1 MLGLVSWQDAV
12 PLGGAGV
19 RGRGNTMDHAAG
31 TGLIGAAFAVA
42 RSYQPGLLTRAS
54 RDQAIITGITSAGA
68 YGVFSA
74 GDSILGAIASR
85 VSRTEEARPSA
96 RLLVAGVTGAA
107 SAGVALALPW
117 KEHES
122 SRRAVVRLVGQTTA
136 AIAAAS
142 AVTTAANGRTPGIS
156 RTTVLAA
163 AVAVGVGSWLSLK
176 PWEQRYGS
184 VVEGPAP
191 GAIDADGHYFQ
202 EDRAREVSPAQSAA
216 IGLGVAAVT
225 YGLARGESALT
236 GALAKAATIVIGGE
250 PQDHRMLGRV
260 TSAAL
265 TVGTVW
271 FGVARVSA
279 LLSKG
284 GGAVEPGMSTRP
296 QAPEIT
302 GSPASGIEWTKVTR
316 EGARWLGMTLQPENI
331 ASVMGVDKA
340 MQPIRV
346 YASLDMTHDDEE
358 RARILLAEI
367 DRTKALERKAFA
379 LFSPTGSGY
388 VNYVACETFEYLM
401 LGDCASAAIQ
411 YSVLPSALSL
421 TRVPTGTGQTAMVL
435 RGIAERLMAMPAD
448 KRPKV
453 FLFGESLGSQVCE
466 EIFRGTGM
474 FGLEGTGVDAALWIG
489 TPAATQW
496 RKQIWGTR
504 TVAEA
509 PAVGPGAAYLPRNLE
524 DWRAL
529 PAEQRQQAK
538 FVLLMNGDDP
548 IPKFGAEVAWRKP
561 DWLGPDHT
569 RPLGSPRGTRWLPG
583 MTCLTTF
590 FDMQNALVP
599 TPGIFA
605 EGGHDYR
612 DVLPQA
618 ILETWKLNA
627 TDAQMVSIN
636 AALRQRELAWELYRD
651 WTSAV
656 AKPADKVA
664 EAKAK
669 VLKIASTY
677 TGRTIDETEL
687 QRIINE
693 GLQPA

>member
-1 MLGLVSWQDAV
+1 
-12 PLGGAGV
+12 
-19 RGRGNTMDHAAG
+19 MDHSAG

-42 RSYQPGLLTRAS
+42 RSYQPNLLTRAS
-54 RDQAIITGITSAGA
+54 RDQAIITGVTSAGA

-74 GDSILGAIASR
+74 GDSVLGAIASR
-85 VSRTEEARPSA
+85 ISRSEEASPGA

-117 KEHES
+117 QEHEGS
-122 SRRAVVRLVGQTTA
+122 KRAVGRLLGQTTA

-142 AVTTAANGRTPGIS
+142 VVTTAANGRTPGLS
-156 RTTVLAA
+156 RKAALAA
-163 AVAVGVGSWLSLK
+163 AVVVGVGSYLSLK
-176 PWEQRYGS
+176 PWQQRYGS
-184 VVEGPAP
+184 VLEAASP
-191 GAIDADGHYFQ
+191 GAFESHGHYFQ
-202 EDRAREVSPAQSAA
+202 EDTAREVSPAQSAA

-225 YGLARGESALT
+225 YGLAHAESALT
-236 GALAKAATIVIGGE
+236 GALAKAATVVIGGE
-250 PQDHRMLGRV
+250 PQDHRMLGRM

-271 FGVARVSA
+271 FGVAKVSA

-284 GGAVEPGMSTRP
+284 GGSVEPGMSTPP

-302 GSPASGIEWTKVTR
+302 GSPASGIDWTKVTR
-316 EGARWLGMTLQPENI
+316 EGARWLGMTLPPSTI
-331 ASVMGVDKA
+331 ASVMGVEKA

-346 YASLDMTHDDEE
+346 YASLDMTDDDEE
-358 RARILLAEI
+358 RARILLSEI

-388 VNYVACETFEYLM
+388 VNYVACETFEYLT

-421 TRVPTGTGQTAMVL
+421 TRVPTGTAQTEMVM
-435 RGIAERLMAMPAD
+435 RGIAERLLAMPAD

-453 FLFGESLGSQVCE
+453 FLFGESLGSQVSQE
-466 EIFRGTGM
+466 MFRGTGM
-474 FGLEGTGVDAALWIG
+474 LGLEGTGVDAALWIG
-489 TPAATQW
+489 TPAATEW
-496 RKQIWGTR
+496 RRQIWGTR
-504 TVAEA
+504 TIAEA
-509 PAVGPGAAYLPRNLE
+509 PEVGPGAAYLPRNLE

-529 PAEQRQQAK
+529 SQDEREQAK

-548 IPKFGAEVAWRKP
+548 IPKFGAQVAWRKP
-561 DWLGPDHT
+561 DWLGPDDM
-569 RPLGSPRGTRWLPG
+569 RPQGAPHGTRWLPG

-618 ILETWKLNA
+618 ISETWRLSA
-627 TDAQMVSIN
+627 TDEQMARVN
-636 AALRQRELAWELYRD
+636 EALRERELAWELYRD
-651 WTSAV
+651 WTSAL
-656 AKPADKVA
+656 AKPADKVEA
-664 EAKAK
+664 AKAK
-669 VLKIASTY
+669 VLKTAAKY
-677 TGRTIDETEL
+677 TGRSIDETEL
-687 QRIINE
+687 QSIIDK

>member
-1 MLGLVSWQDAV
+1 
-12 PLGGAGV
+12 
-19 RGRGNTMDHAAG
+19 MDHAAG
-31 TGLIGAAFAVA
+31 TGIIGAAFAVA
-42 RSYQPGLLTRAS
+42 RSYQPNLLTRAS
-54 RDQAIITGITSAGA
+54 RDQAIITGVTSAGA

-74 GDSILGAIASR
+74 GDSVFGAIASR
-85 VSRTEEARPSA
+85 ISRTEEAGLSS
-96 RLLVAGVTGAA
+96 RLAVAGLTGAV

-117 KEHES
+117 QEHES
-122 SRRAVVRLVGQTTA
+122 SRRAIGRLLGQTTA

-142 AVTTAANGRTPGIS
+142 IVTTAVNGRTPGLS
-156 RTTVLAA
+156 RKAAFAA
-163 AVAVGVGSWLSLK
+163 ATAVGVGSWLSLK
-176 PWEQRYGS
+176 PWQQRYGS
-184 VVEGPAP
+184 LLDTQMP
-191 GAIDADGHYFQ
+191 GAIESHGQYFL
-202 EDRAREVSPAQSAA
+202 EDKAREVSPAQSAA

-225 YGLARGESALT
+225 YGLAHAESALT
-236 GALAKAATIVIGGE
+236 GALAKAATVVVGGE
-250 PQDHRMLGRV
+250 PQDHRMLGRM

-265 TVGTVW
+265 TVGTIW
-271 FGVARVSA
+271 FGVAQVSA

-284 GGAVEPGMSTRP
+284 GGAIEPGMSTPP
-296 QAPEIT
+296 QAAEIT

-331 ASVMGVDKA
+331 ASVMGVSPAK
-340 MQPIRV
+340 QPIRV
-346 YASLDMTHDDEE
+346 YASLDMTSDDEE

-421 TRVPTGTGQTAMVL
+421 TRVPTGTAQTLMVM
-435 RGIAERLMAMPAD
+435 RGIAERLMAMPAE

-453 FLFGESLGSQVCE
+453 FLFGESLGSQVSQE
-466 EIFRGTGM
+466 MFRGTGM
-474 FGLEGTGVDAALWIG
+474 LGLEGTGVDAAVWIG

-496 RKQIWGTR
+496 RMEIWGTR

-509 PAVGPGAAYLPRNLE
+509 PEVGPAGAYLPRSLV

-529 PAEQRQQAK
+529 PQDQREQVK
-538 FVLLMNGDDP
+538 YLLLMNGDDP
-548 IPKFGAEVAWRKP
+548 IPKFGAQVAWRKP
-561 DWLGPDHT
+561 DWLGPDDK
-569 RPLGSPRGTRWLPG
+569 RPFGAPHGTRWLPG
-583 MTCLTTF
+583 MTVLTTF

-599 TPGIFA
+599 TPGVFA

-618 ILETWKLNA
+618 ILDTWRLTA
-627 TDAQMVSIN
+627 SGEQMNRVN

-651 WTSAV
+651 WTSAI
-656 AKPADKVA
+656 AKPADKVEA
-664 EAKAK
+664 AKAK
-669 VLKIASTY
+669 VLQTASTY

-687 QRIINE
+687 QRIIDE
-693 GLQPA
+693 GLQPV